1 MLSLQ
6 DVTVALDLYVTC
18 LLTVNKLNKQTLWYL
33 LSSVRDTVCLLYL
46 SEAFVC
52 LSVFQVMFYSTDSV
66 EPGGTAP

>member
-52 LSVFQVMFYSTDSV
+52 LSVFQVIFY
-66 EPGGTAP
+66 